1 MSLRRYVWNDGERR
15 LRAPLRLLATV
26 VVVVLVSLVIGVGIA
41 VTFSDTLGSNTLV
54 NLLVSVVLTGSTG
67 IGGFVAA
74 RYVDRRT
81 VADLGFGLDRAWA
94 VDFVFGL
101 LLGGVLM
108 SAIFAVGLLTGWV
121 VVDAVGF
128 GLDRLAG
135 VAALLVFFV
144 SVGIAEELLLR
155 GVVLTDV
162 AEGMRWRFD
171 VPTAIV
177 VGLVVS
183 SAVFGVAHFFNPNA
197 GLASTLSI
205 TLAGVMLGFGYVL
218 TGDLAIPV
226 GIHISW
232 NFVQGGVYG
241 FAVSGLDFGSS
252 LVETTEQGP
261 DLVTGGAFGP
271 EAGLFGVGAMLLGMA
286 AIAWYVRLRYGHL
299 RLDPT
304 VTVPELRWQKK

>member
-1 MSLRRYVWNDGERR
+1 MSPRRLVWNDAERR
-15 LRAPLRLLATV
+15 PRAPVRLLATV
-26 VVVVLVSLVIGVGIA
+26 VVVVFVSLAIGVGVGVA
-41 VTFSDTLGSNTLV
+41 LTD
-54 NLLVSVVLTGSTG
+54 LLETSALARLFVSVVLTGATG

-81 VADLGFGLDRAWA
+81 IADLGFGVDRDWA
-94 VDFVFGL
+94 VDLVFGL
-101 LLGGVLM
+101 VLGGVLM
-108 SAIFAVGLLTGWV
+108 SGIFAIGLVTGWV
-121 VVDAVGF
+121 VVDGVGF
-128 GLDRLAG
+128 GVDRLTGA
-135 VAALLVFFV
+135 AALFLFFI

-155 GVVLTDV
+155 GVVLTDI

-171 VPTAIV
+171 VPTALTV
-177 VGLVVS
+177 ALVVS
-183 SAVFGVAHFFNPNA
+183 SALFGLAHLQNPNA
-197 GLASTLSI
+197 SLTSTLSI
-205 TLAGVMLGFGYVL
+205 TLAGVMLGLGYVL

-252 LVETTEQGP
+252 FVETTERGP

-271 EAGLFGVGAMLLGMA
+271 EAGLLGVGAMLVGMA
-286 AIAWYVRLRYGHL
+286 AIALYVRFRYGEVQF
-299 RLDPT
+299 DPG